1 MADIELFWDPVCPF
15 AWITSRWVVEVAG
28 QRALEV
34 DWRPISLRL
43 LNAGSYHDPGL
54 TAKEAGHAVGLAL
67 LRVAAA
73 VEEGHG
79 NAAVGDLYTA
89 LGQAIHVHPDPD
101 GFVTVGA
108 AALAERALADCG
120 LPAELVDAVDDD
132 EGRDGLIGQST
143 ELAVRRT
150 GGDVGTPIITFGP
163 PDGPSFFGPVISRV
177 PRGPEALVLWEAV
190 ETLGRHPGFSELKRS
205 LREKPQVAS

>member
-1 MADIELFWDPVCPF
+1 MADVELFWDPVCPF

-34 DWRPISLRL
+34 HWRPISLRL
-43 LNAGSYHDPGL
+43 LNEGRYDDPGL
-54 TAKEAGHAVGLAL
+54 ATKEPGHTVGLAL

-73 VEEGHG
+73 VDEGHG
-79 NAAVGDLYTA
+79 NAAVGELYTA

-101 GFVTVGA
+101 GLVTVGA
-108 AALAERALADCG
+108 VPLAELALADCG
-120 LPAELVDAVDDD
+120 LPAELARAVDDD
-132 EGRDGLIGQST
+132 SHDDLIGQST
-143 ELAVRRT
+143 DLAVSRT

-163 PDGPSFFGPVISRV
+163 PEGPSFFGPVISRV
-177 PRGPEALVLWEAV
+177 PRGTEAVALWEAV

>member
-1 MADIELFWDPVCPF
+1 MADVELFWDPVCPF

-34 DWRPISLRL
+34 SWRPISLRL
-43 LNAGSYHDPGL
+43 LNDGRYDDPDL
-54 TAKEAGHAVGLAL
+54 AAKEPGHAVGLAL

-79 NAAVGDLYTA
+79 NAAVGELYTA
-89 LGQAIHVHPDPD
+89 VGQAIHVHPDPD

-108 AALAERALADCG
+108 ATLAERALADCG
-120 LPAELVDAVDDD
+120 LPAELDRAVDD
-132 EGRDGLIGQST
+132 EGRDNLIGQST
-143 ELAVRRT
+143 DLAVRRT

-177 PRGPEALVLWEAV
+177 PRGPEALALWEAV

>member
-1 MADIELFWDPVCPF
+1 MADVELFWDPVCPF

-43 LNAGSYHDPGL
+43 LNADRYDDPGL
-54 TAKEAGHAVGLAL
+54 AAKKPGHAIGLAL
-67 LRVAAA
+67 LRVASA
-73 VEEGHG
+73 VDQHHG

-89 LGQAIHVHPDPD
+89 LGQSIHVHPDPD
-101 GFVTVGA
+101 GLVTVGA

-120 LPAELVDAVDDD
+120 LPAGLAATVDD

-143 ELAVRRT
+143 DEAVGRT
-150 GGDVGTPIITFGP
+150 GGDVGTPIITFAP

-177 PRGPEALVLWEAV
+177 PRGPEALALWEAI

>member
-43 LNAGSYHDPGL
+43 LNAGGYHDPGL
-54 TAKEAGHAVGLAL
+54 AAKEAGHAVGLAL

-73 VEEGHG
+73 VEEDHG

-89 LGQAIHVHPDPD
+89 LGQAIHVHPDPN
-101 GFVTVGA
+101 GVATVGA
-108 AALAERALADCG
+108 AALAGRALADCG
-120 LPAELVDAVDDD
+120 LPAELVAAVDEQSRD
-132 EGRDGLIGQST
+132 ELIGQST

-177 PRGPEALVLWEAV
+177 PRGREALALWEAV
-190 ETLGRHPGFSELKRS
+190 ETLGRHAGFSELKRS
-205 LREKPQVAS
+205 LREKPQMAS

>member
-1 MADIELFWDPVCPF
+1 MADVELFWDPVCPF

-28 QRALEV
+28 QRALDV
-34 DWRPISLRL
+34 SWRPISLRL
-43 LNAGSYHDPGL
+43 LNEARYDDPGL
-54 TAKEAGHAVGLAL
+54 AAKEPGHTVGLAL

-73 VEEGHG
+73 VDEGHG

-108 AALAERALADCG
+108 AALAGRALADCR
-120 LPAELVDAVDDD
+120 LPTELAQAVDDESRD
-132 EGRDGLIGQST
+132 ELIGQST
-143 ELAVRRT
+143 ELAVGRT

-177 PRGPEALVLWEAV
+177 PRGPEALALWEAV
-190 ETLGRHPGFSELKRS
+190 ETLGGHPGFSELKRS
-205 LREKPQVAS
+205 LREKPQVAG